1 MPRALWKGAITFGLV
16 YIPVELY
23 PAEKRDTLDLTML
36 DRRDLKP
43 VGYQR
48 VNKETGKVVPWDKIV
63 KGYEYE
69 KEQYVVL
76 TDEDFRKANVEATQ
90 TAGILSFVPRD
101 QIPLL
106 YFDTPYYLVPEK
118 RGEKTYVLLREA
130 LKRTAKAGIAY
141 VVIRS
146 RQHLAALTPMDAML
160 VLNTLRYGYEIR
172 PAAEHEVPKSGV
184 KSTEIHQKE
193 MSMALKLMEEMTEE
207 WDPQKY
213 RDTYRDDILVRV
225 KEKIKAGD
233 TEEIAE
239 PAEEAAPR
247 RSAEVI
253 DLMSLLKSSIEKKR
267 HGGNE
272 EATEPRRTQ
281 RFRRRAVIKPDRP
294 RSRPAATRWSERR
307 KRA

>member
-1 MPRALWKGAITFGLV
+1 MPRALWKGAVTFGLV

-48 VNKETGKVVPWDKIV
+48 VNKESGKVVPWDKIV
-63 KGYEYE
+63 KGYEYK

-76 TDEDFRKANVEATQ
+76 TDADFRKANIEATR
-90 TAGILSFVPRD
+90 TASIVTFVPAD

-130 LKRTAKAGIAY
+130 LKRTGRAGIAY

-146 RQHLAALTPMDAML
+146 RQHLAALTPMGDML
-160 VLNTLRYGYEIR
+160 VLNTLRYGYELR
-172 PAAEHEVPKSGV
+172 PAAEFEVPKGGV
-184 KSTEIHQKE
+184 KSADIHQRE
-193 MSMALKLMEEMTEE
+193 MSMALKLMEEMTVD
-207 WDPQKY
+207 WDPEQY
-213 RDTYRDDILVRV
+213 RDTYRDDILARV
-225 KEKIKAGD
+225 KEKIEAGE
-233 TEEIAE
+233 TEEISE
-239 PAEEAAPR
+239 PTEETVPR

-253 DLMSLLKSSIEKKR
+253 DLVSLLKSSIERKHK
-267 HGGNE
+267 GGGE
-272 EATEPRRTQ
+272 SVERQPKQ
-281 RFRRRAVIKPDRP
+281 RFRRRAVIKPDRT
-294 RSRPAATRWSERR
+294 RSRPLATRWSERR